1 MKRSM
6 IFATL
11 LLTLSSLIVYSQ
23 KDIKTMCLRS
33 SAHAGF
39 LRISNGDLDRISYWN
54 EGGQWGALLLADI
67 RFSEEESVFA
77 TIGAGTDRFYSSFN
91 TADSAT
97 RFSQAVQIK
106 ATSLYAGVSYR
117 QVEQRNTAGMS
128 GTLALQAVLPYS
140 MIASLRPDPVS
151 GTDTQFEPADYTKFS
166 LYLYGSFQ
174 LELYPSDVWFFT
186 IGLTANT
193 GLTELFSTRNDF
205 STTTTGTM
213 LSAGLGIC
221 F

>member
-1 MKRSM
+1 MKLSTT
-6 IFATL
+6 IAFFF
-11 LLTLSSLIVYSQ
+11 LTLSSLLVYPQ
-23 KDIKTMCLRS
+23 KDSKTFFLRP

-39 LRISNGDLDRISYWN
+39 IRISNGDLDRISYWN
-54 EGGQWGALLLADI
+54 EGKQRGALLLADI
-67 RFSEEESVFA
+67 RFSKEKSVFA

-97 RFSQAVQIK
+97 RFSQAVQIN
-106 ATSLYAGVSYR
+106 ATSIYAGASYR
-117 QVEQRNTAGMS
+117 QIEQGSSAGMS
-128 GTLALQAVLPYS
+128 GTLTLQGVLPYS
-140 MIASLRPDPVS
+140 MQTSLRPDPVS
-151 GTDTQFEPADYTKFS
+151 GTDTPFEPADYTKFS

-186 IGLTANT
+186 IGITANT
-193 GLTELFSTRNDF
+193 GLTELFSTRNGF